1 MDLDQLRAFIAILD
15 HGSILAAA
23 DVLGV
28 TRPTLRARVAA
39 LEADVAAPLLQ
50 RSNRGVAATEAGER
64 FATGARTLLRDA
76 DALVVATRRARH
88 EAIGTLRIISPAASL
103 PPMMATIVA
112 RELRRRHPDLTMQV
126 HGSADPLADAG
137 PDTDIVLH
145 FGDMPADGPFRTFVL
160 KRFPV
165 YLLASRAYLRAHGRP
180 DRVEALADHPL
191 ICWTGPGGDGL
202 RWPLRAGGS
211 FDVEAAVQSNAVLQL
226 RALAAAG
233 LGIALLPDEPT
244 ARGAIPGEDFET
256 VLPEHVGREGCLRV
270 LVRADGS
277 ARTRALVALLRD
289 VATGVFGH
297 TPAEAG
303 G

>member
-1 MDLDQLRAFIAILD
+1 MDLDQLRAFLAILD

-23 DVLGV
+23 DALGV
-28 TRPTLRARVAA
+28 TRPTLRARVTA
-39 LEADVAAPLLQ
+39 LEATVAAPLLA

-64 FATGARTLLRDA
+64 FAVGARALLRDA

-88 EAIGTLRIISPAASL
+88 EAIGTLRVISPGASL
-103 PPMMATIVA
+103 PPLMAVVVA
-112 RELRRRHPDLTMQV
+112 RELRRRHPELGLQV
-126 HGSADPLADAG
+126 TGSADPLAEAG
-137 PDTDIVLH
+137 PDADVVLH

-165 YLLASRAYLRAHGRP
+165 HLLASRDYLRAHGHP
-180 DRVEALADHPL
+180 ASVEALADHPL
-191 ICWTGPGGDGL
+191 ICWTGPGGDGR
-202 RWPLRAGGS
+202 RWPLRSGGH
-211 FDVEAAVQSNAVLQL
+211 FEVEAAVQSNAVLQL

-244 ARGAIPGEDFET
+244 ARGAIPGEAFEV

-270 LVRADGS
+270 LVRADGA

-289 VATGVFGH
+289 IATGVFGH
-297 TPAEAG
+297 TPAPLDD
-303 G
+303 